1 MHCKYFLITIL
12 IFASLTTSPNVNA
25 GVVAL
30 YDGNTE
36 IAPQPPA
43 GDQTASVINTAL
55 TTNGVYNTRSVAIGG
70 TSTPHRSGVVPS
82 NSSTTV
88 PINGHYFVQSSVTG
102 ELHNRVAPSA
112 AFHEFSIAVNDNQL
126 GLDTLSFNY
135 WATEGSVVDPELN
148 TDITYSVRAHAEV
161 INANG
166 SSGFQTISSVISGN
180 DSLRIQN
187 PANNNQ
193 FLATSRN
200 NVVTF
205 DLSQLNALN
214 LNDVVNFRLSFADEA
229 TGGGIGPNDNSHIHR
244 LDNIQLEATSLSI
257 RSVPEPSALSLLLGG
272 LGVFA
277 LRRRR

>member
-1 MHCKYFLITIL
+1 MPFKHFLTNTL
-12 IFASLTTSPNVNA
+12 IFAFLSMTTNVNA
-25 GVVAL
+25 GVIAHF
-30 YDGNTE
+30 DGNTE

-55 TTNGVYNTRSVAIGG
+55 ATNSVYNTRSVAIGG

-82 NSSTTV
+82 NSNATV
-88 PINGHYFVQSSVTG
+88 PINGHYFVQSSVTE
-102 ELHNRVAPSA
+102 ELHDSVGSSA
-112 AFHEFSIAVNDNQL
+112 AFHEFSLAVNDSL
-126 GLDTLSFNY
+126 LELDTLSFNY
-135 WATEGSVVDPELN
+135 WATEGSVVDPELD

-200 NVVTF
+200 NVVSF

-244 LDNIQLEATSLSI
+244 LDNIQIEAISLSAS
-257 RSVPEPSALSLLLGG
+257 SVPEPSALSLLLGG
-272 LGVFA
+272 LGLFA